1 MVSAGANGVVGKIL
15 LRSEIESMAQSVS
28 RTVAGWLAAWW
39 GRTPTDRYELQ
50 AGKLVHSQGERC
62 CECIEPTEIDSW
74 WVDREPVYDV
84 VHIRLRSGQVLDW
97 CDRQYDLL
105 PLLTRCG
112 IAAPSDAATVTER
125 VEDVPTIPAP

>member
-1 MVSAGANGVVGKIL
+1 
-15 LRSEIESMAQSVS
+15 MAQTLS
-28 RTVAGWLAAWW
+28 RTVTNWLANWL

-50 AGKLVHSQGERC
+50 AGKLVHCRGEQC
-62 CECIEPTEIDSW
+62 CESIEPTEIDSW
-74 WVDREPVYDV
+74 WIDREPVYDV

-112 IAAPSDAATVTER
+112 IATPSDASTVSEP
-125 VEDVPTIPAP
+125 VVDFPTIPAP